1 MAKRKHEVIG
11 EDDVGEVHGFH
22 TDDRESRGG

>member
-1 MAKRKHEVIG
+1 MAKRKHEVCG
-11 EDDVGEVHGFH
+11 GDDVEEVHGFH